1 MLRTLSGAFRD
12 RAFFVTVGIDPVRIL
27 LVEDDPRVA
36 SYLLDMLEDADFEV
50 DGPYDSLSD
59 GMAAVADH
67 MPDAAILDIGL
78 KDRDVYLLANDLE
91 QYGVPFVLCSG
102 MPPEGRMTR
111 FGNHP
116 FIAKDKAKK
125 HLIPTLRDELH

>member
-1 MLRTLSGAFRD
+1 M
-12 RAFFVTVGIDPVRIL
+12 IDPMRIL

-36 SYLLDMLEDADFEV
+36 SHLLDMLEDANFEV

-59 GMAAVADH
+59 GMEAVADH

-78 KDRDVYLLANDLE
+78 KDHDVYLLANDLE

-102 MPPEGRMTR
+102 LPPEGRMSR
-111 FGNHP
+111 FGNHA
-116 FIAKDKAKK
+116 FIAKDQASRD
-125 HLIPTLRDELH
+125 LIPTLLDALH